1 MKMVGTKR
9 SMVEGIAEKVGV
21 TGEQAREIVQATLDS
36 MIETLATVGW
46 CGSRLARLWP
56 SESAERNPIWLLTL
70 RRAGATAFTVNS
82 YGSRTYEQYHLNKS
96 ASKPCAIVC
105 QHNLTKF

>member
-36 MIETLATVGW
+36 MIETLATDYGRAN
-46 CGSRLARLWP
+46 RLSVTP
-56 SESAERNPIWLLTL
+56 
-70 RRAGATAFTVNS
+70 
-82 YGSRTYEQYHLNKS
+82 YGY
-96 ASKPCAIVC
+96 
-105 QHNLTKF
+105 